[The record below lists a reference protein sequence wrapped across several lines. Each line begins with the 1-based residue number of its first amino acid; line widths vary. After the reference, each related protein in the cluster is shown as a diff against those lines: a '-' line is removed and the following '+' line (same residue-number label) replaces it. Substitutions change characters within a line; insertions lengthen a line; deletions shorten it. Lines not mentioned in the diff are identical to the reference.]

1 MAASSGDVDAAVN
14 KGGQAMSF
22 RDIIV
27 HLTLDPRNEARI
39 QLAIA
44 IARRFGAR
52 ISGLYTVPPPNVPY
66 YMGEYIP
73 TELIQKQ
80 MDEAQKASVG
90 AKETFLATCA
100 DANVEHRWLA
110 SDMAPV
116 EALRLAA
123 RASDLVI
130 VGQPDPNPS
139 DPAAIPYGTDVLPHE
154 LALQAGRPVL
164 AVPHQGTFTEIG
176 RNVLIGWNGKREAAR
191 AVHDAM
197 PLLRGAEA
205 VHIVVVAP
213 EKKGRSPLSEITEHL
228 QRHGLRIQSTV
239 IDGGGQ
245 KVGQVLMAEAQARG
259 ADLVVMGAFGH
270 SRLREMVFGGVTET
284 VLSNM
289 TLPVLLSN

>member
-1 MAASSGDVDAAVN
+1 
-14 KGGQAMSF
+14 MSY
-22 RDIIV
+22 RDIVV

-39 QLAIA
+39 NMAIA
-44 IARRFGAR
+44 MARRFGAR
-52 ISGLYTVPPPNVPY
+52 VSGLYTVPPPNVPY

-90 AKETFLATCA
+90 ARESFLSICA
-100 DANVEHRWLA
+100 GANIEHRWLA

-139 DPAAIPYGTDVLPHE
+139 DPTAIPYGTDVLPHE

-164 AVPHQGTFTEIG
+164 AVPHAGSFGEVG
-176 RNVLIGWNGKREAAR
+176 RTILVGWNGKREAAR

-197 PLLRGAEA
+197 PLLRGAES
-205 VHIVVVAP
+205 VHLVVVAP
-213 EKKGRSPLSEITEHL
+213 EKKGRTPLDEITEHL
-228 QRHGLRIQSTV
+228 QRHGLRLQSAV
-239 IDGGGQ
+239 IDSGGQ
-245 KVGQVLMAEAQARG
+245 KVGLALMEEAKARG
-259 ADLVVMGAFGH
+259 ADMMVMGAFGH